1 MGALIIIAIIAI
13 GVLWLKANMEVN
25 KLCKGKNEDQKKV
38 IRYRYGGLFVFG
50 KMTDAEY
57 DQHVQ
62 DVMKKLNIRQKALNK
77 IGLDEDQL
85 REIDP
90 VCLEG
95 YSSQNAFVGK
105 DDLLRSTIYE
115 MAWLFFSD
123 TQVYMYRCSIDMTS
137 DNKKENTEEYFYK
150 DITNFSTSS
159 ETIEAFKVKNG
170 CFGAKE
176 TEEKLNREF
185 SDFGLIV
192 PGDKF
197 RCSTSNSKNI
207 DQSVSAMKQKLRE
220 KKNA

>member
-1 MGALIIIAIIAI
+1 MVAVIIIAIVVVAY
-13 GVLWLKANMEVN
+13 LWLKANLAIN
-25 KLCKGKNEDQKKV
+25 SLCKGKTEDQKKV
-38 IRYRYGGLFVFG
+38 IKYRYGGLFVFG
-50 KMTDAEY
+50 KMTDAQY

-62 DVMKKLNIRQKALNK
+62 EVMQKLNVRQKALNK

-85 REIDP
+85 REIEP

-95 YSSQNAFVGK
+95 YSSRDAFVGK

-115 MAWLFFSD
+115 VAWLFFSD
-123 TQVYMYRCSIDMTS
+123 TQVYMYRTTIDMTS

-170 CFGAKE
+170 CFGGKRS
-176 TEEKLNREF
+176 EEKVNREF

>member
-1 MGALIIIAIIAI
+1 MFGLIIVILVVVAF
-13 GVLWLKANMEVN
+13 LWLKANMAVN

-38 IRYRYGGLFVFG
+38 IKYRFGGIFVFG
-50 KMTDAEY
+50 KMTDADY

-62 DVMKKLNIRQKALNK
+62 NVMKNLNIRQKALNK

-85 REIDP
+85 REIEP

-95 YSSQNAFVGK
+95 YSSQGAFVGK
-105 DDLLRSTIYE
+105 DELLRSTSYE

-123 TQVYMYRCSIDMTS
+123 SQVYMYRCVIDMIS

-150 DITNFSTSS
+150 DITNFSTSA

-170 CFGAKE
+170 CFGAKA
-176 TEEKLNREF
+176 TEEKVNREF

-197 RCSTSNSKNI
+197 RCSTSNSRDI
-207 DQSVSAMKQKLRE
+207 DRSVSAMKQKLRE
-220 KKNA
+220 KKNS

>member
-1 MGALIIIAIIAI
+1 MGFILIVIIVVAI
-13 GVLWLKANMEVN
+13 LWLKANMAVMQ
-25 KLCKGKNEDQKKV
+25 LCKGKTEDQKKV
-38 IRYRYGGLFVFG
+38 IKYRYGGLLVFG

-62 DVMKKLNIRQKALNK
+62 SVMQKMNIRQKALDK

-95 YSSQNAFVGK
+95 YSSKDAFVGK
-105 DDLLRSTIYE
+105 DDILRSTTYE

-150 DITNFSTSS
+150 DITNFSTSA
-159 ETIEAFKVKNG
+159 ETIEAFRVKNG
-170 CFGAKE
+170 CFGAKA
-176 TEEKLNREF
+176 TEEKVNREF

-197 RCSTSNSKNI
+197 RCSTSNSKDI
-207 DQSVSAMKQKLRE
+207 DRSVNAMKQKLRE

>member
-1 MGALIIIAIIAI
+1 MAFIIIVLLVFA
-13 GVLWLKANMEVN
+13 VLWLKANMEVN

-38 IRYRYGGLFVFG
+38 IKYRYGGLLVFG

-57 DQHVQ
+57 DEHVKT
-62 DVMKKLNIRQKALNK
+62 VMQKLNIRQKALNK
-77 IGLDEDQL
+77 IGIDEDQL
-85 REIDP
+85 REIEP

-95 YSSQNAFVGK
+95 YSRENAFVGK

-115 MAWLFFSD
+115 TAWLFFSD
-123 TQVYMYRCSIDMTS
+123 SQVYMYRCSVDMAS

-150 DITNFSTSS
+150 DITNFSTSA
-159 ETIEAFKVKNG
+159 ETIEAFRVKNG
-170 CFGAKE
+170 CFGAKK
-176 TEEKLNREF
+176 TEEKVNREF

-197 RCSTSNSKNI
+197 RCSTSNSRNI

>member
-1 MGALIIIAIIAI
+1 MIGLIVVVLVVLA
-13 GVLWLKANMEVN
+13 VLWLKANMAVN

-38 IRYRYGGLFVFG
+38 IKYRYGGLFVFG
-50 KMTDAEY
+50 KMTDQQY
-57 DQHVQ
+57 DEHVKN
-62 DVMKKLNIRQKALNK
+62 VMQKLNIRQKALNK
-77 IGLDEDQL
+77 IGIDEDQL
-85 REIDP
+85 REIEP

-95 YSSQNAFVGK
+95 YSREDAFVGK
-105 DDLLRSTIYE
+105 DDILRSTKYE
-115 MAWLFFSD
+115 TAWLFFSD
-123 TQVYMYRCSIDMTS
+123 TQVYMYGCTIDMTS

-150 DITNFSTSS
+150 DITNFSTSA
-159 ETIEAFKVKNG
+159 ETIEAFRVKNG
-170 CFGAKE
+170 CFGAKA
-176 TEEKLNREF
+176 TEEKVNREF

>member
-1 MGALIIIAIIAI
+1 MVGLIIIAIIAF

-62 DVMKKLNIRQKALNK
+62 DVMKNLNIRQKALNK
-77 IGLDEDQL
+77 IGLDEDQF

-95 YSSQNAFVGK
+95 YSRKNAFVGK

-123 TQVYMYRCSIDMTS
+123 TQVYMYRCIIDMTS

-170 CFGAKE
+170 CFGAKK
-176 TEEKLNREF
+176 TEEKVNREF

-197 RCSTSNSKNI
+197 RCSTSNSKDI